1 MATQTESVSNVFEQ
15 VFDSLRKTAE
25 SNIEMQQEMFRQWY
39 SRWPGFPE
47 PQSAWVERA
56 QKFQKEWANTV
67 KDLLTKHRE
76 VLDEEYRLATES
88 LEEAFRL
95 AESSDPQD
103 FAKRCETVC
112 RKSLKAV
119 REAGELQLKETQEA
133 LNKWIGLAM
142 KSAK

>member
-1 MATQTESVSNVFEQ
+1 MATQTESVTNVFEQ